1 MGAYSGISSLW
12 STSPQVGDPSLYLPF
27 NVTGV
32 GHVLDVIL
40 STDHPSYD
48 PLLNKVIGT
57 IFYRNA
63 LAAAGAGGFNLST
76 FDEAS
81 ETKYASPLDRSNFKV
96 PLPGEQVLVY
106 RAKSGKLDGPDDYL
120 TSQWYYG
127 SVVNMTANLTAN
139 VSPFIGI
146 DPAFINPFLPGQKTV
161 AQLASRFDKKI
172 SNLALF
178 KGFNSKPIV
187 HKQLQLNEGDFILQ
201 GRFGGSIRFAG
212 TPIDK
217 EASKQEWSKNKTG
230 APGDPIILMRLSNAK
245 GNYNNIESTIYETEN
260 TDNDAASLYLTTTQQ
275 IPIKLA
281 IPEKGD
287 LVHSLATW
295 AYTYGVTVG
304 VDAVNTAGRAQDGEA
319 ARTGDNKIA
328 PKEASNG
335 DNYIEPSTQTIDVST
350 DVIAPDAADEGTTQP
365 IQQTSSDKQN

>member
-1 MGAYSGISSLW
+1 MSIFNGISSLW
-12 STSPQVGDPSLYLPF
+12 SNSPQVGDIPLFLPF

-57 IFYRNA
+57 IFYRDA
-63 LAAAGAGGFNLST
+63 LAAAGSGGSNLSK
-76 FDEAS
+76 FDEADD
-81 ETKYASPLDRSNFKV
+81 TKYASPLDRSTFKV

-106 RAKSGKLDGPDDYL
+106 RAKSSKLDGPNDHL
-120 TSQWYYG
+120 TSQWFYG

-146 DPAFINPFLPGQKTV
+146 DPAYINPFLPGSRTV

-172 SNLALF
+172 SNLPLF
-178 KGFNSKPIV
+178 KGVNSKPIV

-212 TPIDK
+212 TPIDTKAK
-217 EASKQEWSKNKTG
+217 EQEWSKNKTG

-245 GNYNNIESTIYETEN
+245 GKFNDIETTLYETEN
-260 TDNDAASLYLTTTQQ
+260 VEEDAASLYLTTTQQ

-287 LVHSLATW
+287 LVHSLASW

-304 VDAVNTAGRAQDGEA
+304 VEAVNTAGRAQDGEA
-319 ARTGDNKIA
+319 ARSGDNKTA
-328 PKEASNG
+328 PKEASSA
-335 DNYIEPSTQTIDVST
+335 DNFLEITTRDAEAN
-350 DVIAPDAADEGTTQP
+350 VIAPDALNEGSTE
-365 IQQTSSDKQN
+365 

>member
-1 MGAYSGISSLW
+1 MAIFNGISSLW
-12 STSPQVGDPSLYLPF
+12 SNTPQVGDTPLFLPF

-57 IFYRNA
+57 ILYRDA
-63 LAAAGAGGFNLST
+63 LAAAGTGGSNPSS
-76 FDEAS
+76 FDETS

-106 RAKSGKLDGPDDYL
+106 RAKSSKLDGPNDYL
-120 TSQWYYG
+120 TTQWYYG

-146 DPAFINPFLPGQKTV
+146 DPAYINPFLPGQRTV

-172 SNLALF
+172 SNLPLF
-178 KGFNSKPIV
+178 KGLNSKPVV

-212 TPIDK
+212 TPIDTQ
-217 EASKQEWSKNKTG
+217 ASKQEWSKNKTG

-245 GNYNNIESTIYETEN
+245 GKFDSIESTIYETEN
-260 TDNDAASLYLTTTQQ
+260 AEEDAASLYLTTTQQ

-319 ARTGDNKIA
+319 ARSGDNKTA
-328 PKEASNG
+328 PKEASTG
-335 DNYIEPSTQTIDVST
+335 DNFVQSTTENTGINT
-350 DVIAPDAADEGTTQP
+350 IAPDILNEGPTQ
-365 IQQTSSDKQN
+365 

>member
-1 MGAYSGISSLW
+1 MSIFNGISSLW
-12 STSPQVGDPSLYLPF
+12 SNSPQVGDTPLFLPF

-57 IFYRNA
+57 IFYRDA
-63 LAAAGAGGFNLST
+63 LAAAGTGGSNLSK

-81 ETKYASPLDRSNFKV
+81 DTKYASPLDRSTFKV
-96 PLPGEQVLVY
+96 PLPGEQVLIY
-106 RAKSGKLDGPDDYL
+106 RAKSSKLDGPNDYL

-146 DPAFINPFLPGQKTV
+146 DPAYINPFLPGSRTV

-172 SNLALF
+172 NNLALF
-178 KGFNSKPIV
+178 KGVNSKPVV

-212 TPIDK
+212 TPIDTQ
-217 EASKQEWSKNKTG
+217 ASNQEWSQNKTG

-245 GNYNNIESTIYETEN
+245 GKFDNIETTIYETEN
-260 TDNDAASLYLTTTQQ
+260 IEEDAASLYLTTTQQ
-275 IPIKLA
+275 IPLKLA

-287 LVHSLATW
+287 LAHSLASW
-295 AYTYGVTVG
+295 AYTYGVTVS
-304 VDAVNTAGRAQDGEA
+304 VDAINTAGRAQDGEA
-319 ARTGDNKIA
+319 ARSGDNKTA
-328 PKEASNG
+328 PKEASNA
-335 DNYIEPSTQTIDVST
+335 DNFIETTNTEAEASTP
-350 DVIAPDAADEGTTQP
+350 APDTSNEGSTE
-365 IQQTSSDKQN
+365 